1 MRRFSFA
8 PVARLVRGVLKGWV
22 SWALRVLY
30 RVGRPSRFAQSGF
43 VLPVTALLLI
53 FLVLTAVALTY
64 RSFSRSEEVIAQREQ
79 QVIVNAA
86 TPAIDRAKAKL
97 EYLFGRQSD
106 LPPLPSS
113 DQVAEYLS
121 RDDYTLPDETRID
134 IDGDGTIRATE
145 VDANLLGTSF
155 DLADNAWVFPS
166 DIDGDGEIEDGEL
179 VAYSMVVD
187 DATDSVTLTESNAE
201 TKANALVTRTG
212 PANTAET
219 SAQCRQQRAPGG
231 GWQLVNQSSTS
242 AVQKN
247 FQVNVLALNQNDV
260 NRTVEALEFQQSR
273 EAFRGNKWGAYFKYD
288 IEWHP
293 GPTFNWNGAMHTD
306 GSLFVRNDVETH
318 MISSHNSCLYE
329 PASSSEITLGGI
341 REPEADRTDF
351 VGQLVLGTIKN
362 NNFTSGSG
370 SSGNRPP
377 TFHVYDGAGV
387 RPDLNWDLTVTTD
400 SVRKA
405 TGDDNN
411 DFVAND
417 TGVSDIGMDP
427 IKLFT
432 EGEADY
438 VDASTW
444 AEDGDFTDEDVYTG
458 ERIFN
463 RPEIPPFVDDFY
475 RADDRWG
482 PKPKY
487 TEQIAMAEKLAVSGN
502 TIVSGGQ
509 VTEGEFLELTDD
521 TEGLDGY
528 WERQAKDNG
537 LRIVVGQRLELGN
550 VYGWNFDPI
559 AKFSSTENG
568 FGKTAPIGPTTSG
581 DSDDAFIGADPL
593 YPPTPLRE
601 GNTGGDKDAG
611 GPNEVRQRRTLR
623 DNLAAVQGMVVYHY
637 EGGGQATDGEFPI
650 SCIAVTAHPGTP
662 ETVYNSRNF
671 LARPIA
677 DAAVQNKPYV
687 NFLRGKGTD
696 GWEFEYSDNLG
707 SSALF
712 ELRSRFSTQALRKAL
727 TNLAYFAG
735 DPDGG
740 APSFP
745 TEQGKNGVVHP
756 FPYLSM
762 WGDYAI
768 LRNILDENPVPTRFG
783 IASGSTAHLNN
794 LADLTTIHSATCT
807 LQLLA
812 YTLDSLQDDFDAIVT
827 DPSSQE
833 YLRKVG
839 NKLLN
844 IDIPGS
850 FEIDNAN
857 TVADRTANEWL
868 AELVDDYGADD
879 PDVIQAEIIADHV
892 QAMRDRTFGFADAPA
907 IPDFIGDS
915 DVADNLPGTYDNV
928 AGTFTLTADIP
939 NPGLGGDFLS
949 GTTYD
954 LTCNPEYFNTASAAA
969 AASDSADER
978 QARALA
984 IALALC
990 PKGETLDASEVNLE
1004 SNEVPVYAPKYPS
1017 LYYLFPVFDHAQQAD
1032 VDTTAALGAD
1042 YDVAQPT
1049 AEEFID
1055 RTTGTAVATATDP
1068 GRTPITHT
1076 YQSFSA
1082 SDISDFAAVPR
1093 DPGTDLLADNWVLPY
1108 ASAATAYPEPIFGT
1122 DITNTG
1128 GADYDSVD
1136 APNDPDLRFTINAP
1150 DGNGYD
1156 VTFLDKVL
1164 FDPRENMAV
1173 RVLDMN
1179 LENLTTNTNPN
1190 GTDYWVGDDFEDDS
1204 RGVVFTFR
1212 EDAVREDAIVRPYS
1226 TTFISDAAAWDS
1238 CNELSELTGTTA
1250 CKMSPD
1256 ENRDPPVNFGDGTTI
1271 STKPVDFYPDPD
1283 RRPYGFRLI
1292 NGADIS
1298 NALDRENGFT
1308 MVTDNPVYILGDF
1321 NLHSDDGENANLE
1334 EFIETLND
1342 DFVDYGVEFYNARET
1357 SNVPNFANVDVD
1369 HWRPVEI
1376 LSDSMNILSEGFR
1389 DGTVQ
1394 DTYLRET
1401 ANDSNVAF
1409 TSFMNQNRPYD
1420 TDYSALHS
1428 FILENGDLTLTN
1440 AANNSQEWDTIT
1452 APLWVD
1458 RNGVYRRKSGS
1469 KGTYNNGSDSFACSI
1484 NRDNTGPRL
1493 VGCGSG
1499 GNPGGYIGY
1508 HLSLTD
1514 LTNRRK
1520 YNMIRVNNPIHVN
1533 SLFVTGI
1540 VPSRANQGYGGLH
1553 NYPRLLEDWEA
1564 GSSSNPT
1571 NLFISGSFLQFDFS
1585 TYATGPYDLDSW
1597 EPTQDPINDEYN
1609 VSYRAAGRRWG
1620 YDVALQYQPPGPVAE
1635 RFVNRGEPRNEYYRE
1650 LPIDDPY
1657 IGLLRC
1663 ANVDGAP
1670 FDPDADCD

>member
-8 PVARLVRGVLKGWV
+8 PVARLIRGVLKGWV

-30 RVGRPSRFAQSGF
+30 RVGRPSRVAQSGF

-121 RDDYTLPDETRID
+121 RADYTLPDETRID
-134 IDGDGTIRATE
+134 LDGDGVIRASET
-145 VDANLLGTSF
+145 DATLLGTSF
-155 DLADNAWVFPS
+155 NAVDNAWVFPS
-166 DIDGDGEIEDGEL
+166 DIDGNGSIEAGEL

-187 DATDSVTLTESNAE
+187 DANGAITLEESNAQ

-219 SAQCRQQRAPGG
+219 SQQCRQQRAPGG

-260 NRTVEALEFQQSR
+260 NRTAEALEFQQSR

-341 REPEADRTDF
+341 REPADERTDF
-351 VGQLVLGTIKN
+351 VGQLVLGTIKDD
-362 NNFTSGSG
+362 NFTSGSG

-377 TFHVYDGAGV
+377 TFHIYNGAGV
-387 RPDLNWDLTVTTD
+387 APALNWDLTLTTD

-405 TGDDNN
+405 TGDNTN
-411 DFVAND
+411 DFAAAD
-417 TGVSDIGMDP
+417 TGTSDIGMDP
-427 IKLFT
+427 IRLFT
-432 EGEADY
+432 EGVAAH
-438 VDASTW
+438 VDDSTW
-444 AEDGDFTDEDVYTG
+444 AEDEDFTDEAVYTG

-487 TEQIAMAEKLAVSGN
+487 TEQITMADKGAASG
-502 TIVSGGQ
+502 TAITAGG
-509 VTEGEFLELTDD
+509 TLTGGEFDELTN
-521 TEGLDGY
+521 TLEGLDGY
-528 WERQAKDNG
+528 WERQAKDKG
-537 LRIVVGQRLELGN
+537 LRIIVGQRLELGN
-550 VYGWNFDPI
+550 MYGWNFDPI
-559 AKFSSTENG
+559 AKFSSTQGNVD
-568 FGKTAPIGPTTSG
+568 KAAPIGPSLSG
-581 DSDDAFIGADPL
+581 DSDDGFTGADPL
-593 YPPTPLRE
+593 YPPTPQAE
-601 GNTGGDKDAG
+601 GSLNDRDGG

-637 EGGGQATDGEFPI
+637 EGGGQAADGEFPLA
-650 SCIAVTAHPGTP
+650 CVALTAHPGTP
-662 ETVYNSRNF
+662 ETIYNSRNF
-671 LARPIA
+671 VGRPIA
-677 DAAVQNKPYV
+677 DANVQSRPYV
-687 NFLRGKGTD
+687 NFLRGKGTN
-696 GWEFEYSDNLG
+696 GWEFQYNATVG
-707 SSALF
+707 SPALF
-712 ELRSRFSTQALRKAL
+712 ELRSRFATQPLRKAL

-768 LRNILDENPVPTRFG
+768 LRNILDENPPPARFG
-783 IASGSTAHLNN
+783 LSAGSTSHLNN
-794 LADLTTIHSATCT
+794 LADLTTLHSATCT

-812 YTLDSLQDDFDAIVT
+812 YNLDAFQNDFTNIVT
-827 DPSSQE
+827 DPSGVD
-833 YLRKVG
+833 YLVG
-839 NKLLN
+839 VGDKLLN
-844 IDIPGS
+844 IPDIS
-850 FEIDNAN
+850 TADF
-857 TVADRTANEWL
+857 VADYTANEWL
-868 AELVDDYGADD
+868 ADLADDYGADAL
-879 PDVIQAEIIADHV
+879 DVLRAEIIADHT
-892 QAMRDRTFGFADAPA
+892 QIMRDRTFGFADALS
-907 IPDFIGDS
+907 IPDFATDLDAGN
-915 DVADNLPGTYDNV
+915 NLPGTYDS
-928 AGTFTLTADIP
+928 ATGLFTLTANIP
-939 NPGLGGDFLS
+939 NPGPGADFS
-949 GTTYD
+949 GSYA
-954 LTCNPEYFNTASAAA
+954 LTCNPEYFNTASADVAGETA
-969 AASDSADER
+969 NER
-978 QARALA
+978 QSRALA

-990 PKGETLDASEVNLE
+990 PKGETLDASEVDLI
-1004 SNEVPVYAPKYPS
+1004 NEEIPVYAAKYPS
-1017 LYYLFPVFDHAQQAD
+1017 LYYLFPVADHDQS
-1032 VDTTAALGAD
+1032 TG
-1042 YDVAQPT
+1042 QPA
-1049 AEEFID
+1049 AEEFIN
-1055 RTTGTAVATATDP
+1055 RTTGTAVATAADP

-1076 YQSFSA
+1076 YQALSTA
-1082 SDISDFAAVPR
+1082 DITGFAAVPR
-1093 DPGTDLLADNWVLPY
+1093 DPNIDATTPNWVLPY
-1108 ASAATAYPEPIFGT
+1108 TSAAAEYPEPVPGT

-1128 GADYDSVD
+1128 TPND
-1136 APNDPDLRFTINAP
+1136 APNDPTQRFTINAP
-1150 DGNGYD
+1150 NDDGYN

-1173 RVLDMN
+1173 RVLDMDI
-1179 LENLTTNTNPN
+1179 ENLTTTTNPN
-1190 GTDYWVGDDFEDDS
+1190 GTDYWVGDDFEDDA

-1212 EDAVREDAIVRPYS
+1212 EDAVREDSIVRPYS
-1226 TTFISDAAAWDS
+1226 TTFATDAAAWEG
-1238 CNELSELTGTTA
+1238 CNALSELINTGGVCT
-1250 CKMSPD
+1250 MRP
-1256 ENRDPPVNFGDGTTI
+1256 ELNRDPPVNFGDGTKI

-1283 RRPYGFRLI
+1283 RRPNGFRLV
-1292 NGADIS
+1292 NGADVS
-1298 NALDRENGFT
+1298 DDLARQNGFT
-1308 MVTDNPVYILGDF
+1308 LVTDNPIYILGDF
-1321 NLHSDDGENANLE
+1321 NLHSTDGVTPDLE
-1334 EFIETLND
+1334 EFEETLND
-1342 DFVDYGVEFYNARET
+1342 DAVAYRGPFYNDRTT
-1357 SNVPNFANVDVD
+1357 SNVDEFAEVTED
-1369 HWRPVEI
+1369 HWRPVEM
-1376 LSDSMNILSEGFR
+1376 LSDSMNIVSTGFR

-1394 DTYLRET
+1394 DTYLRKT
-1401 ANDSNVAF
+1401 ANSSSPNF

-1428 FILENGDLTLTN
+1428 YVLENGEILTN
-1440 AANNSQEWDTIT
+1440 DDTAGNAQDWENATAA
-1452 APLWVD
+1452 LWVD
-1458 RNGVYRRKSGS
+1458 RNGVYRRLAQG
-1469 KGTYNNGSDSFACSI
+1469 SFACSSYRE
-1484 NRDNTGPRL
+1484 NVNPPGL
-1493 VGCGSG
+1493 LGCMSG

-1508 HLSLTD
+1508 FLSEND
-1514 LTNRRK
+1514 LTNRRQD
-1520 YNMIRVNNPIHVN
+1520 NMIRVDNPIHVN

-1540 VPSRANQGYGGLH
+1540 VPSRARQGYGGLH
-1553 NYPRLLEDWEA
+1553 NYPRLLEDWQN
-1564 GSSSNPT
+1564 GGT
-1571 NLFISGSFLQFDFS
+1571 NLFIAGSFLQFDFS
-1585 TYATGPYDLDSW
+1585 TYATGPYDLDAW
-1597 EPTQDPINDEYN
+1597 EPTQNPIADEYN
-1609 VSYRAAGRRWG
+1609 VSYRPAGRRWG

-1663 ANVDGAP
+1663 AEVNGAP
-1670 FDPDADCD
+1670 FDPDATCN